1 MSNELKP
8 CPFCGS
14 NDFDICS
21 NAIECTNCKASICCD
36 AYDED
41 ELIERWNTRVAGE
54 E

>member
-14 NDFDICS
+14 NDLTMFS
-21 NAIECTNCKASICCD
+21 NCIECDKCHANIVCD
-36 AYDED
+36 DEGVD
-41 ELIERWNTRVAGE
+41 LIERWNTRVAGE